1 MSLLK
6 TTLLRVSLLVV
17 SHDSNTGSML
27 IVLDKVYEHTCGVLA
42 MIQWQ
47 YLIVVVAVIVVLAVV
62 VVVVLLVLVVRR
74 SSSGSSSSIRSD
86 VFPDRSSGLQRTPL
100 EIDARHN
107 IS

>member
-1 MSLLK
+1 
-6 TTLLRVSLLVV
+6 
-17 SHDSNTGSML
+17 
-27 IVLDKVYEHTCGVLA
+27 
-42 MIQWQ
+42 
-47 YLIVVVAVIVVLAVV
+47 VLAVV